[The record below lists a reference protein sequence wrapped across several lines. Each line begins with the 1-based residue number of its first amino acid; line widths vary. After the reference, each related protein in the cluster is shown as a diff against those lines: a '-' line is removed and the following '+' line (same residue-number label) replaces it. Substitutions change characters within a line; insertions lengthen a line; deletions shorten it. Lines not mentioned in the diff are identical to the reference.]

1 MDAVNVAVS
10 GSRGRFHLDMA
21 FEVPTNGVS
30 VLFGPSG
37 CGKTT
42 ILRCIAGL
50 ERMSGHVVVAGQS
63 WQDDR
68 RGLFLPPHLRQA
80 GYVFQ
85 EASLF
90 AHLNVRQNLEFGYKR
105 RRASLTGGP
114 SVDEM
119 AGMLGIA
126 HLVGR
131 SPHNLSGGE
140 RQRVA
145 IGRALLSAPRLL
157 LMDEPFTG
165 LDRQIKKEIIALF
178 LQLRGRLAIPTLYVT
193 HDMAEVAALADEMIV
208 MADGRK
214 IIQGPPSRVFERVD
228 LQSATGRFE
237 AGTLVVARMLERDI
251 RYDLTRLELSGQD
264 LFLTGVEAEI
274 GEDVRLRIRARD
286 VSLATERPTGISIRN
301 ILTGV
306 IAEILVE
313 PDTAFAETVVDIGGS
328 RIRARI
334 TRMAVDEL
342 GLSIGSRVFALIK
355 SVSFD
360 RRV

>member
-1 MDAVNVAVS
+1 MDRIAVAVS
-10 GSRGRFHLDMA
+10 GGKGDFRLDMA
-21 FEVPTNGVS
+21 FDTPANGVS

-50 ERMSGHVVVAGQS
+50 ERMPGNVMVAGQV
-63 WQDDR
+63 WQDDSK
-68 RGLFLPPHLRQA
+68 GVFLPPHHRAA

-90 AHLNVRQNLEFGYKR
+90 AHLNVRENLEFGRKR
-105 RRASLTGGP
+105 RMAQPAQGP

-119 AGMLGIA
+119 AGLLGIA
-126 HLVGR
+126 HLCNR
-131 SPHNLSGGE
+131 KPKHLSGGE

-165 LDRQIKKEIIALF
+165 LDRQIKKETISLF
-178 LQLRGRLAIPTLYVT
+178 LDLRKRLGIPALYVS
-193 HDMAEVAALADEMIV
+193 HDMAEVAALADVMIV
-208 MADGRK
+208 MADGSK
-214 IIQGPPSRVFERVD
+214 VTQGLPSEIFEKVE

-237 AGTLVVARMLERDI
+237 AGTLVVATVSDKDSQ
-251 RYDLTRLELSGQD
+251 YDLTRLDLSGQA
-264 LFLTGVEAEI
+264 LFLPGVDAAV
-274 GEDVRLRIRARD
+274 GEKVRLRIRARD
-286 VSLATERPTGISIRN
+286 VSLALGRPTGISIRN
-301 ILTGV
+301 MLSGQITEV
-306 IAEILVE
+306 VAEA
-313 PDTAFAETVVDIGGS
+313 DTAFAETVVDIGGS

-342 GLSIGSRVFALIK
+342 GLVPGKEVYALVK